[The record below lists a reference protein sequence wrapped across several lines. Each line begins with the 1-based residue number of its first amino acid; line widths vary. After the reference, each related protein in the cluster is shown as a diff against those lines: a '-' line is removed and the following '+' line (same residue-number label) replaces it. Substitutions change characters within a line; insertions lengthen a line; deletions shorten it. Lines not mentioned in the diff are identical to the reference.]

1 MSSKLQVKR
10 SAVAGK
16 VPATTD
22 LDLGELAVNTYDG
35 KLFIKKSVSGVES
48 IIEIGSGGGGGTSGA
63 SIAISD
69 TAPSSP
75 STGDLWWDSS
85 VGQLRIYYND
95 GTSSQWVDAFNSQ
108 GLQGAEGP
116 QGPQGPQGNTGAQG
130 VQGPAGV
137 DGKTIRYGSTAPSA
151 GTGNDGDFYI
161 NTSNNYIYGPKAAGA
176 WPAGISLVGGGASTG
191 SSVTI
196 SDTAPGSPNSGDVW
210 WNSTNGVLYIY
221 YDDGSSS
228 QWVAATGEPGKDG
241 VGVPSGGATGQFLAK
256 ASGLDNDTTWVN
268 AVEVTSTAVAGKF
281 NTTTTSPTNTNRLN
295 YEGNLF
301 ATSFTGSVAAS
312 NVTASGTKDAT
323 TFLRGDNSWAI
334 PPGVVSFKETT
345 YVSGSGTFTADPR
358 ALFTE
363 VICTG
368 GGGGGGAVDWTSGFA
383 AAGGGGAGGTAITW
397 YTPEQMGATAA
408 YTVGAAGTAG
418 SASTGGNGGNGGSST
433 FNPIGT
439 GATLTGGGGTG
450 GTGAGN
456 TTNTV
461 VGYIRNGGA
470 GGAASGG
477 DINREGQSG
486 GHGIAFAAASMMGGN
501 GGGSYWGNG
510 GAGAVRSSSGSTAG
524 SNATSDGDGG
534 GGAVNSTNTSGVA
547 GGAGVSGKIFILEY
561 LGA

>member
-1 MSSKLQVKR
+1 MPNQIILKNSSV
-10 SAVAGK
+10 VGK
-16 VPATTD
+16 IPQLAD
-22 LDLGELAVNTYDG
+22 LEYGEIALNYADG
-35 KLFIKKSVSGVES
+35 KIYYKTNTNQIAS
-48 IIEIGSGGGGGTSGA
+48 ISTSTGGGGEGSSVTV
-63 SIAISD
+63 SD

-75 STGDLWWDSS
+75 AAGDLWWDSTI
-85 VGQLRIYYND
+85 GQLRIYYSD

-108 GLQGAEGP
+108 GLQGPAGP
-116 QGPQGPQGNTGAQG
+116 TGPTGPAGATGATG
-130 VQGPAGV
+130 PQGPAGV

-161 NTSNNYIYGPKAAGA
+161 NTSNNYIYGPKAAGT
-176 WPAGISLVGGGASTG
+176 WPAGISLVGGGAAG

-196 SDTAPGSPNSGDVW
+196 SDTAPVSPNSGDVW

-221 YDDGSSS
+221 YDDGTSS
-228 QWVAATGEPGKDG
+228 QWVAATGEPGEDG
-241 VGVPSGGATGQFLAK
+241 LGVPSGGATGQFLAK
-256 ASGLDNDTTWVN
+256 ASGLDNDTAWVN

-281 NTTTTSPTNTNRLN
+281 NTTATNPTNTNRLN

-301 ATSFTGSVAAS
+301 ATSFTGEVAAS
-312 NVTASGTKDAT
+312 NVTASGTKDAA
-323 TFLRGDNSWAI
+323 TFLRGDNAWAI
-334 PPGVVSFKETT
+334 PPGVVSFKETA
-345 YVSGSGTFTADPR
+345 YVSGSGTFTADPK

-383 AAGGGGAGGTAITW
+383 AAGGGGAGGTAIIW

-418 SASTGGNGGNGGSST
+418 TASTGGNGGNGGSST

-439 GATLTGGGGTG
+439 GTTLTGGGGTG

-461 VGYIRNGGA
+461 VGFIRTGGA
-470 GGAASGG
+470 GGSASGG

-501 GGGSYWGNG
+501 GAGSYWGSG
-510 GAGAVRSSSGSTAG
+510 GAGAVRSTSGSTAG
-524 SNATSDGDGG
+524 SSGTSDGDGG
-534 GGAVNSTNTSGVA
+534 GGAVNSNNTSGVA